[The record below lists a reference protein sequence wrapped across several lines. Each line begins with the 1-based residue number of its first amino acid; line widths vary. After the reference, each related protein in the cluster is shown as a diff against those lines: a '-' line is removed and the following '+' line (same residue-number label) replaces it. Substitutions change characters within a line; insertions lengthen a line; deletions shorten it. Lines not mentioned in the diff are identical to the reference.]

1 MIRNIL
7 LVLIIITGSCLGLK
21 AQDDLL
27 DLLNEQEP
35 TETYPVEATFKG
47 TRLINGHS
55 IETRRKNNLDFLI
68 SHRFGRV
75 NGGAYELFGLDQ
87 ANVRISFDYGVTD
100 RFNIGIGRNSFEKT
114 YDGYLKYRLMR
125 QSTGAKQIPLSI
137 TLLASSS
144 IKTLRDP
151 IYEDELEFNDKLAH
165 AAQILIARKF
175 NSSISLQLM
184 PSYVHFNTIRPEQE
198 NNDIYAL
205 GAGGRFKLSQRI
217 SMNLEYYY
225 QFEQLTDE
233 AQNAVSIGFDIET
246 GGHVFQLH
254 FTNSQSMVEKG
265 FIAEGSNDFFKGD
278 IHFGFNISRTFQ
290 LGGES
295 KKHS

>member
-1 MIRNIL
+1 MKNIL
-7 LVLIIITGSCLGLK
+7 IIVFCLSAMSTF

-27 DLLNEQEP
+27 DLLDEQTP
-35 TETYPVEATFKG
+35 KETYIVEATFKG
-47 TRLINGHS
+47 TRILNGHS
-55 IETRRKNNLDFLI
+55 VETRRKNNLDFLI
-68 SHRFGRV
+68 SHRFGKI

-87 ANVRISFDYGVTD
+87 SNVRISFDYGVTD

-114 YDGYLKYRLMR
+114 FDGYLKYRLLR
-125 QSTGAKQIPLSI
+125 QSSGASAMPVSV
-137 TLLASSS
+137 TLFTSAS
-144 IKTLRDP
+144 IKTLK
-151 IYEDELEFNDKLAH
+151 EDLYKDVIDFNDKLAFTS
-165 AAQILIARKF
+165 QILLARKM

-184 PSYVHFNTIRPEQE
+184 PSYVHFNTIKPEQD

-217 SMNLEYYY
+217 SMNAEYYH
-225 QFEQLTDE
+225 QFNRLAEGSK
-233 AQNAVSIGFDIET
+233 NAIGIGFDIET

-265 FIAEGSNDFFKGD
+265 FIAEGNNDFFAGD

-290 LGGES
+290 LGGEA
-295 KKHS
+295 KKHI